1 MRRPLYK
8 AIAQQPA
15 DRGDDGHAGLWFD
28 KFCNQWR
35 IDGRDPHHGA
45 PQRRSGGCGEQRSWT
60 MKTRP
65 GGGENESP
73 KLNWIRTLAGSAV
86 GTQEQIGESALRLM
100 CLIHRR
106 GGRAAVFTS
115 DARFVT
121 GLGRS
126 HPVENGFAWHPTLGT
141 PYLPGSSVKGMVR
154 AWAKTDADPPPDR
167 TALEHLLGK
176 DGEAGRVCF
185 LDAVPMAPVKL
196 EADVMTPHYAGW
208 SDDDPPGDW
217 RSPKP
222 IPFLT
227 AAAGASFLFGLVP
240 RRSATPEQ
248 LDTLSVWLRDALEW
262 AGAGAKTAV
271 GYGRFRYNEE
281 RTRDW
286 RQRVRDEDDRR
297 REARERQEAMK
308 SPEGRW
314 RSTLQ
319 GMSEE
324 KVLDRVR
331 MHLGKEPLEDPR
343 EKRAFARAIPTEWI
357 QQWRKGR
364 KQDPQTGVGK
374 KKLKERAALV
384 DEVLAG
390 SDSTPAV

>member
-1 MRRPLYK
+1 MRCPLYD

-35 IDGRDPHHGA
+35 IEG
-45 PQRRSGGCGEQRSWT
+45 RSWT
-60 MKTRP
+60 MKTPP
-65 GGGENESP
+65 GGRKDESP
-73 KLNWIRTLAGSAV
+73 KLKWIRTLAGSAV
-86 GTQEQIGESALRLM
+86 GTQEQIRESALRLM
-100 CLIHRR
+100 CLIHRN
-106 GGRAAVFTS
+106 GGRAAVFTA

-154 AWAKTDADPPPDR
+154 AWAKTDADPPSDC
-167 TALEHLLGK
+167 TTLEHLLGK

-185 LDAVPMAPVKL
+185 LDAVPVAPVSL

-208 SDDDPPGDW
+208 SDDDPPDDDLGDGDEHRVDHGPDPPGDW
-217 RSPKP
+217 RSPNP

-227 AAAGASFLFGLVP
+227 TAAGASFLFGLVP
-240 RRSATPEQ
+240 RRSAKPEQ
-248 LDTLSVWLRDALEW
+248 LDTLSVWLRDALQW
-262 AGAGAKTAV
+262 AGAGAKTSV
-271 GYGRFRYNEE
+271 GYGRFRHDEE

-286 RQRVRDEDDRR
+286 MQRVRDEDDRR
-297 REARERQEAMK
+297 REAAGRQEAMK

-314 RSTLQ
+314 RITLQ
-319 GMSEE
+319 GMSEAE
-324 KVLDRVR
+324 VLDLVRV
-331 MHLGKEPLEDPR
+331 HLEKEPLEDPR
-343 EKRAFARAIPTEWI
+343 ERRAFARAVPTEWI
-357 QQWRKGR
+357 QQWRKGK

-384 DEVLAG
+384 DGVLAG
-390 SDSTPAV
+390 SDSPTV

>member
-1 MRRPLYK
+1 MRRPLYE
-8 AIAQQPA
+8 ALAQHPV

-35 IDGRDPHHGA
+35 IAG
-45 PQRRSGGCGEQRSWT
+45 RSWT
-60 MKTRP
+60 MKTPP
-65 GGGENESP
+65 GGGESESP
-73 KLNWIRTLAGSAV
+73 KQKWIRTLAGSAV
-86 GTQEQIGESALRLM
+86 GTQEQIEESASRLM
-100 CLIHRR
+100 RMIRRR
-106 GGRAAVFTS
+106 GGRAAVFTADS
-115 DARFVT
+115 RFVT

-154 AWAKTDADPPPDR
+154 AWAETDADPPPDR
-167 TALEHLLGK
+167 TTLEYLLGK
-176 DGEAGRVCF
+176 AGKDGAVGRVCF

-196 EADVMTPHYAGW
+196 EADVMTPHYASW
-208 SDDDPPGDW
+208 SDKDPPGDW
-217 RSPKP
+217 RSPNP

-227 AAAGASFLFGLVP
+227 AAEGASFLFGLVP

-248 LDTLSVWLRDALEW
+248 LDTLSAWLRDALEW

-271 GYGRFRYNEE
+271 GYGRFRRDEE

-286 RQRVRDEDDRR
+286 MQRVRDEEDRR

-314 RSTLQ
+314 QVKLQ
-319 GMSEE
+319 GMSEAE
-324 KVLDRVR
+324 VLELIRVR
-331 MHLGKEPLEDPR
+331 LEKEPLENPR
-343 EKRAFARAIPTEWI
+343 ERQAFALAVPSEWI
-357 QQWRKGR
+357 QQWRRGR
-364 KQDPQTGVGK
+364 RQDPQTGVGK

-384 DEVLAG
+384 EEVLAG
-390 SDSTPAV
+390 SDATPAV